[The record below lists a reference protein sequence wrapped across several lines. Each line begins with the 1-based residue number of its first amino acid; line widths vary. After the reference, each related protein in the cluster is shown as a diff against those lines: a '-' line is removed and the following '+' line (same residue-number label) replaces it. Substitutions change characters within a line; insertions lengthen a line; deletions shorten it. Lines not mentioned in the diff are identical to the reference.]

1 MLNKELLSVHVHLM
15 YKEPS
20 KYILDLLQEVWDGN
34 IYLSLI
40 EGNKHNKFILS
51 CAQERFKTVLVK
63 YLENKG
69 TDQYG
74 FFHSYKINN
83 EETPWIMYI
92 HDKHISKID
101 WLDEILLP
109 ILQNNTINPLLL
121 DSTTGMI
128 ASGHKKWVLS
138 VENEEQLTEKSK
150 TMPFHLKQWIVRSR
164 HTLTWFRELQYIL
177 VQKTGFI
184 CVEDI
189 NPKFTAG
196 NIFVA
201 RRSIIDTVM
210 SCVHQDFFENDY
222 RADGD
227 VEHAMERFY
236 FYVARC
242 LNYDIKFIEDYDNE
256 EEK

>member
-1 MLNKELLSVHVHLM
+1 MLNKDLLSVHLHLM
-15 YKEPS
+15 YKEPC
-20 KYILDLLQEVWDGN
+20 KYILDLLQEVWQGT

-40 EGNKHNKFILS
+40 EDNKHNDFILS
-51 CAQERFKTVLVK
+51 CAKERFATVFAK
-63 YLENKG
+63 YVPNKG

-74 FFHSYKINN
+74 FLNSFEINR
-83 EETPWIMYI
+83 EEKPWIMYI

-101 WLDEILLP
+101 WLDEIMLP
-109 ILQNNTINPLLL
+109 ILQPETVNQILL
-121 DSTTGMI
+121 DNECGMI
-128 ASGHKKWVLS
+128 ASGNKKWVLS
-138 VENEEQLTEKSK
+138 VESEEQLTEKSK
-150 TMPFHLKQWIVRSR
+150 NMPFNLKQWIVRAR

-184 CVEDI
+184 SMEDI

-196 NIFVA
+196 NVFIA
-201 RRSIIDTVM
+201 RRSVVDTVM
-210 SCVHQDFFENDY
+210 SCVHKDFFENDY

-242 LNYDIKFIEDYDNE
+242 LNYDIKFIETEVE
-256 EEK
+256 EEA